1 MNGRRRVAIG
11 AGGAVVL
18 LAALDAYVVTTI
30 LLPVVKDLGIPV
42 NRLERVTPVL
52 TGFLLGY
59 VAAMPLLGQ
68 LSDRFG
74 RRPVLQAC
82 LLFFAAGSVV
92 TALAHGVP
100 VLTAGRVVQ
109 GVAGGA
115 LLPVTMALAGD
126 LWEER
131 QRPVVLGAVG
141 AAQELGSVLGPLY
154 GAGIAA
160 ALDWRA
166 IFWIN
171 LPLVAV
177 AMAAVQVAVPG
188 GRGSGPEMSEA
199 DRGVRGDD
207 PAQEARPGVDLVG
220 GLLLAL
226 GLGLLVAA
234 VYNPEPQ
241 EAALPPWGPPALGA
255 GAAVLAVFVLWE
267 IRARTRLLD
276 LSGVRRGPLLAT
288 LGVSLLSG
296 AALMV
301 TLVDV
306 VLVAQ
311 TVLHKDATDGA
322 LLLTRFLVALP
333 VAAVAGGLVARRVGE
348 RWPMAV
354 GMAVSA
360 GGYLLIAGWPADLAA
375 ASYGPLPRMDV
386 DLVVTGLGLGLVI
399 APVSSA
405 VLAFVPAARHGVA
418 SAAVVVARMMGMLL
432 GISALTAWGFHRFHA
447 LTADLKPPLPFLMS
461 KAEFA
466 EQMKVYNAALQDAL
480 RTEYREIFWITAGMC
495 LLGAL
500 LALAAGA
507 RGDAEAPSDGRIR
520 SSARSIGPE
529 TGDDSATGD
538 VPINELGNILGKDG

>member
-1 MNGRRRVAIG
+1 MSGRRRVAIG

-74 RRPVLQAC
+74 RRPVLQVC
-82 LLFFAAGSVV
+82 LLFFAIGSVV

-188 GRGSGPEMSEA
+188 GRGAGPETS
-199 DRGVRGDD
+199 
-207 PAQEARPGVDLVG
+207 EARPGVDVVG

-241 EAALPPWGPPALGA
+241 ETALPPWGLPALGA
-255 GAAVLAVFVLWE
+255 GAVVLVLFVLWE
-267 IRARTRLLD
+267 VRSKTRLLD
-276 LSGVRRGPLLAT
+276 LSGVRWGPLLAT

-348 RWPMAV
+348 RWPMAA

-360 GGYLLIAGWPADLAA
+360 GGYLLIAGWPADLAH

-466 EQMKVYNAALQDAL
+466 EQMKIYDAALQDAL

-507 RGDAEAPSDGRIR
+507 RGGSQGPSDGRIR
-520 SSARSIGPE
+520 SSARNIGSE

>member
-1 MNGRRRVAIG
+1 MRERRRVAIG

-18 LAALDAYVVTTI
+18 LAALDAYVVTTV
-30 LLPVVKDLGIPV
+30 LLPVVKDLGIAV

-74 RRPVLQAC
+74 RRSLLQAC
-82 LLFFAAGSVV
+82 LVFFAVGSVV
-92 TALAHGVP
+92 TALAQDVP

-126 LWEER
+126 LWDER

-171 LPLVAV
+171 LPLVAA
-177 AMAAVQVAVPG
+177 AMAAVQYAVPG
-188 GRGSGPEMSEA
+188 GRREGP
-199 DRGVRGDD
+199 
-207 PAQEARPGVDLVG
+207 RPGVDVVG

-226 GLGLLVAA
+226 GLALLVAA

-241 EAALPPWGPPALGA
+241 KAALPSWGPPVLGA
-255 GAAVLAVFVLWE
+255 GAVVLVAFVLWE
-267 IRARTRLLD
+267 VRARTRLFD
-276 LSGVRRGPLLAT
+276 LSGVRRVPLLAT

-311 TVLHKDATDGA
+311 TVLDKDATEGA

-348 RWPMAV
+348 RWPMAA

-360 GGYLLIAGWPADLAA
+360 VGYLLIAGWPADLANA
-375 ASYGPLPRMDV
+375 RYGPLPRMDV

-432 GISALTAWGFHRFHA
+432 GISALSAWGFHRFHA
-447 LTADLKPPLPFLMS
+447 LTAELKPPLPFLMS
-461 KAEFA
+461 DEEFA
-466 EQMKVYNAALQDAL
+466 RQTKVYNAALQDAL
-480 RTEYREIFWITAGMC
+480 RTEYQEIFWITAGMC
-495 LLGAL
+495 ALGAL
-500 LALAAGA
+500 LALAVGTRRSAADQDNSRIWSSPGHN
-507 RGDAEAPSDGRIR
+507 GRE
-520 SSARSIGPE
+520 SGK
-529 TGDDSATGD
+529 DSATGD

>member
-1 MNGRRRVAIG
+1 MSGRRRVAIG
-11 AGGAVVL
+11 TGGAVVL

-30 LLPVVKDLGIPV
+30 LVPVVKDLGIPV

-82 LLFFAAGSVV
+82 LVFFAAGSVV
-92 TALAHGVP
+92 TALAHDVP
-100 VLTAGRVVQ
+100 VLTGGRVVQ

-188 GRGSGPEMSEA
+188 GRPSGP
-199 DRGVRGDD
+199 
-207 PAQEARPGVDLVG
+207 RPGVDVVG

-241 EAALPPWGPPALGA
+241 EAALPPWGLPALGA

-267 IRARTRLLD
+267 IRSRKRLLD

-311 TVLHKDATDGA
+311 TVLHKDVTDGA

-360 GGYLLIAGWPADLAA
+360 GGYLLIAGWPADLAG

-405 VLAFVPAARHGVA
+405 VLSFVPAARHGVA

-461 KAEFA
+461 KQEFA
-466 EQMKVYNAALQDAL
+466 AQMKIYNAALQDAL

-500 LALAAGA
+500 LALAAGT
-507 RGDAEAPSDGRIR
+507 RRDAPPDAPADGRIR
-520 SSARSIGPE
+520 ASARHIGPE

>member
-1 MNGRRRVAIG
+1 M
-11 AGGAVVL
+11 
-18 LAALDAYVVTTI
+18 
-30 LLPVVKDLGIPV
+30 
-42 NRLERVTPVL
+42 
-52 TGFLLGY
+52 
-59 VAAMPLLGQ
+59 
-68 LSDRFG
+68 
-74 RRPVLQAC
+74 
-82 LLFFAAGSVV
+82 
-92 TALAHGVP
+92 
-100 VLTAGRVVQ
+100 
-109 GVAGGA
+109 
-115 LLPVTMALAGD
+115 
-126 LWEER
+126 
-131 QRPVVLGAVG
+131 LGAVG

-188 GRGSGPEMSEA
+188 GRGAGPETS
-199 DRGVRGDD
+199 
-207 PAQEARPGVDLVG
+207 EARPGVDVVG

-241 EAALPPWGPPALGA
+241 ETALPPWGLPALGA
-255 GAAVLAVFVLWE
+255 GAVVLVVFVLWE
-267 IRARTRLLD
+267 VRSRTRLLD

-348 RWPMAV
+348 RWPMAA

-360 GGYLLIAGWPADLAA
+360 AA
-375 ASYGPLPRMDV
+375 
-386 DLVVTGLGLGLVI
+386 T
-399 APVSSA
+399 
-405 VLAFVPAARHGVA
+405 
-418 SAAVVVARMMGMLL
+418 
-432 GISALTAWGFHRFHA
+432 
-447 LTADLKPPLPFLMS
+447 
-461 KAEFA
+461 
-466 EQMKVYNAALQDAL
+466 
-480 RTEYREIFWITAGMC
+480 C
-495 LLGAL
+495 
-500 LALAAGA
+500 
-507 RGDAEAPSDGRIR
+507 
-520 SSARSIGPE
+520 
-529 TGDDSATGD
+529 
-538 VPINELGNILGKDG
+538 

>member
-1 MNGRRRVAIG
+1 
-11 AGGAVVL
+11 
-18 LAALDAYVVTTI
+18 
-30 LLPVVKDLGIPV
+30 
-42 NRLERVTPVL
+42 
-52 TGFLLGY
+52 
-59 VAAMPLLGQ
+59 
-68 LSDRFG
+68 
-74 RRPVLQAC
+74 
-82 LLFFAAGSVV
+82 
-92 TALAHGVP
+92 
-100 VLTAGRVVQ
+100 
-109 GVAGGA
+109 
-115 LLPVTMALAGD
+115 
-126 LWEER
+126 
-131 QRPVVLGAVG
+131 
-141 AAQELGSVLGPLY
+141 
-154 GAGIAA
+154 
-160 ALDWRA
+160 
-166 IFWIN
+166 
-171 LPLVAV
+171 
-177 AMAAVQVAVPG
+177 
-188 GRGSGPEMSEA
+188 
-199 DRGVRGDD
+199 
-207 PAQEARPGVDLVG
+207 
-220 GLLLAL
+220 
-226 GLGLLVAA
+226 
-234 VYNPEPQ
+234 
-241 EAALPPWGPPALGA
+241 
-255 GAAVLAVFVLWE
+255 
-267 IRARTRLLD
+267 LLD

-311 TVLHKDATDGA
+311 TVLHKDVTDGA

-360 GGYLLIAGWPADLAA
+360 GGYLLIAGWPADLAG

-405 VLAFVPAARHGVA
+405 VLSSVPAARHGVA

-461 KAEFA
+461 KQEFA
-466 EQMKVYNAALQDAL
+466 AQMKIYNAALQDAL

-507 RGDAEAPSDGRIR
+507 RRDAPPGAPADGRIR
-520 SSARSIGPE
+520 SSARHIGPE